1 MIKREDYQNKQIIN
15 SPIQKESFVF
25 PEYGEVIQA
34 ETREE
39 AEKLLQAK
47 LKKLNK

>member
-1 MIKREDYQNKQIIN
+1 MIKKEDYQNKQLKT
-15 SPIQKESFVF
+15 SPKEKESFVF

-39 AEKLLQAK
+39 AEKLLNSK
-47 LKKLNK
+47 IKKINI